1 MSRVE
6 ANMGGH
12 FGTFKSKK
20 DRILGTDFAF
30 EIGKKKKKMPHAT
43 LIHVTLYMMRWISL
57 ICGALFYP
65 LSLSCSSLIIF

>member
-30 EIGKKKKKMPHAT
+30 EIGKKKKRCPMLP
-43 LIHVTLYMMRWISL
+43 
-57 ICGALFYP
+57 
-65 LSLSCSSLIIF
+65 SSTSPFT